1 MKRSLPFHLLLKN
14 QDLNLLLPDY
24 AKHLD
29 LLLVP
34 VADESKSY
42 HLDDAGLIT
51 EYSFGTIPHGLVE
64 ATASGSTFSAT
75 THETT
80 PTTIK
85 LNDTGTLLFVAGNST
100 DSVYSYILTS
110 AYDLSTATTTNYK
123 SFSLASEVD
132 SLQSV
137 VFSSD
142 GLKMYAL
149 DATTKSV
156 YQYGLQRNATN
167 ANAEDRSTASNIMKT
182 CTTATGGGV
191 GKPYNFYCYL
201 YNLGDSSKYSFQS
214 SQGFGT
220 DAFAGAGTVMN
231 SHFGSAVL
239 PQASTVDGIRIT
251 TSTGV
256 DLLDFD
262 ISLYGIAES

>member
-1 MKRSLPFHLLLKN
+1 MPIGQAKFGLLGG
-14 QDLNLLLPDY
+14 
-24 AKHLD
+24 
-29 LLLVP
+29 
-34 VADESKSY
+34 VADPGKLE
-42 HLDDAGLIT
+42 LIET
-51 EYSFGTIPHGLVE
+51 QTY
-64 ATASGSTFSAT
+64 SAT
-75 THETT
+75 VTAIDFTSINESTYNVHFLTVTNFKSVSSNNAPVGIQLYESGVLET
-80 PTTIK
+80 
-85 LNDTGTLLFVAGNST
+85 A
-100 DSVYSYILTS
+100 
-110 AYDLSTATTTNYK
+110 
-123 SFSLASEVD
+123 
-132 SLQSV
+132 
-137 VFSSD
+137 
-142 GLKMYAL
+142 
-149 DATTKSV
+149 SV

-231 SHFGSAVL
+231 THFGSAVL

>member
-1 MKRSLPFHLLLKN
+1 MPLGAARFGLLGG
-14 QDLNLLLPDY
+14 
-24 AKHLD
+24 
-29 LLLVP
+29 
-34 VADESKSY
+34 VADLGKLELIDTQSY
-42 HLDDAGLIT
+42 
-51 EYSFGTIPHGLVE
+51 
-64 ATASGSTFSAT
+64 SAT
-75 THETT
+75 VTAIDFTSINESTYNVHFLTVTNFKSVSTNNQPVGIQLYES
-80 PTTIK
+80 
-85 LNDTGTLLFVAGNST
+85 GTLE
-100 DSVYSYILTS
+100 
-110 AYDLSTATTTNYK
+110 TA
-123 SFSLASEVD
+123 
-132 SLQSV
+132 
-137 VFSSD
+137 
-142 GLKMYAL
+142 
-149 DATTKSV
+149 SV
-156 YQYGLQRNATN
+156 YQYALQRVATN
-167 ANAEDRSTASNIMKT
+167 ANQEDNSTSSSIMKT

-231 SHFGSAVL
+231 THFGSAVL